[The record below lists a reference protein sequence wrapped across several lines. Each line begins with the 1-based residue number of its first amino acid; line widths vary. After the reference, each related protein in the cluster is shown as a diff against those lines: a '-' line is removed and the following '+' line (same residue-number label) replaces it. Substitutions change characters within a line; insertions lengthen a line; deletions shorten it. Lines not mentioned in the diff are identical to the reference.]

1 MMLSELHQLN
11 DGFVNIYNY
20 FKNKEEIV
28 EVLVERQTSRFLST
42 VTRSTE
48 EIPDE
53 THEERVLRQISV
65 LVDAYMDPESMRLS
79 IFIASEALVNPRV
92 LDICVAANRRVC
104 EHVID
109 VIRHDPNCH
118 IDVTD
123 EEMEVRI
130 VSVRSY
136 LEGLRGSLLFN
147 PTMNRKLMRD
157 RAIERLRVLW
167 RWDQAK
173 AQGKTFEDVFER

>member
-1 MMLSELHQLN
+1 M
-11 DGFVNIYNY
+11 
-20 FKNKEEIV
+20 
-28 EVLVERQTSRFLST
+28 
-42 VTRSTE
+42 
-48 EIPDE
+48 
-53 THEERVLRQISV
+53 
-65 LVDAYMDPESMRLS
+65 
-79 IFIASEALVNPRV
+79 
-92 LDICVAANRRVC
+92 
-104 EHVID
+104 ID
-109 VIRHDPNCH
+109 VIRHDSNCH

-173 AQGKTFEDVFER
+173 DQGKTFEDVFER

>member
-1 MMLSELHQLN
+1 ML
-11 DGFVNIYNY
+11 
-20 FKNKEEIV
+20 
-28 EVLVERQTSRFLST
+28 
-42 VTRSTE
+42 
-48 EIPDE
+48 
-53 THEERVLRQISV
+53 
-65 LVDAYMDPESMRLS
+65 
-79 IFIASEALVNPRV
+79 EA
-92 LDICVAANRRVC
+92 
-104 EHVID
+104 
-109 VIRHDPNCH
+109 
-118 IDVTD
+118 
-123 EEMEVRI
+123 RI